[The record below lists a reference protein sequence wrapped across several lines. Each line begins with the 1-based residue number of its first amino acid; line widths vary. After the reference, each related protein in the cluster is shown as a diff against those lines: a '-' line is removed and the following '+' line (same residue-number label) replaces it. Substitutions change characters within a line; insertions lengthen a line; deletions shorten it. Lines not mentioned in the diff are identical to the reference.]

1 MNTLYYILFFAAG
14 LAVDILYNRSKR
26 IAVNNAYKEGF
37 KHAKR
42 EDEYYRDGVNYG
54 MQYRANEKLPERKL
68 LVPDSF
74 MDEVHE
80 NGHATM
86 KIQ

>member
-14 LAVDILYNRSKR
+14 VAVDILYNRSKR
-26 IAVNNAYKEGF
+26 IAVNNAYAEGF

-42 EDEYYRDGVNYG
+42 EDEYYREGMNAG
-54 MQYRANEKLPERKL
+54 MQCRANERQFLIG
-68 LVPDSF
+68 DNF
-74 MDEVHE
+74 MDEMHE

-86 KIQ
+86 KLK